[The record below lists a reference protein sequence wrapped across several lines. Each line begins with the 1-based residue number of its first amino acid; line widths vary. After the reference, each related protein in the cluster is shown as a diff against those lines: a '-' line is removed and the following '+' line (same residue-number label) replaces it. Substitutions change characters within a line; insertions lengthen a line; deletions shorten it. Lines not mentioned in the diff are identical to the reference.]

1 MTARIDPAQ
10 LGSTEPLRGS
20 PVTTQR
26 APRVWP
32 SLSRAD
38 QAQLASTLAEM
49 ARRVAAGAAAE
60 PDDVD
65 DHGAR

>member
-1 MTARIDPAQ
+1 MTARIDATK
-10 LGSTEPLRGS
+10 LGSTELLRGS
-20 PVTTQR
+20 PVTTTR
-26 APRVWP
+26 APRVWQ

-49 ARRVAAGAAAE
+49 ARRVAAGAPVE

-65 DHGAR
+65 DRGAR